1 MYIDK
6 IIDKPELRRVLANKN
21 YRDELESLLV
31 EGFIPAGYKITK
43 EVTLDPLSESS
54 KYAGLVFSIDE
65 KKIVYRKGKVT
76 TDRPGAFLA
85 IWQRPFVDSL
95 NNKPIALKSNDL
107 DYLFVQVASHP
118 SVKAKQGSV
127 NKGLHGMFIFPIALL
142 LEKGIV
148 SSTKNKG
155 KTGFRVF
162 PPWSQNRG
170 ESGTKVFSES
180 GKKTQRWQ
188 LPYFVDID
196 ENGLIKSE
204 QLDKILS
211 HKNS

>member
-1 MYIDK
+1 MF
-6 IIDKPELRRVLANKN
+6 LANKN
-21 YRDELESLLV
+21 YRDEFESLLV
-31 EGFIPAGYKITK
+31 KGLIPAGYKITK
-43 EVTLDPLSESS
+43 GVTLDPLSESS
-54 KYAGLVFSIDE
+54 KYSGLVFFIDE

-95 NNKPIALKSNDL
+95 NDNKPIPLTSNDL
-107 DYLFVQVASHP
+107 DYLFVQVTSQT
-118 SVKAKQGSV
+118 SVKAIEGSV
-127 NKGLHGMFIFPIALL
+127 KSTQHGMFIFPIALL

-148 SSTKNKG
+148 YSTKNKG

-170 ESGTKVFSES
+170 EIGTKVFSES

-196 ENGLIKSE
+196 KNGLIKPD
-204 QLDKILS
+204 QLDKILC
-211 HKNS
+211 HKNF

>member
-1 MYIDK
+1 
-6 IIDKPELRRVLANKN
+6 VFLANKN
-21 YRDELESLLV
+21 YRNEFKFLLV
-31 EGFIPAGYKITK
+31 KGFIPAGYKITK
-43 EVTLDPLSESS
+43 DVTLDPLSESS
-54 KYAGLVFSIDE
+54 KYAGLVFSLDE
-65 KKIVYRKGKVT
+65 RKIVYRKGKVT

-95 NNKPIALKSNDL
+95 NDNKPIPLTSNDL

-118 SVKAKQGSV
+118 SVKAKEGSE
-127 NKGLHGMFIFPIALL
+127 NSTQHGMFIFPIALL

-148 SSTKNKG
+148 SSANNKG

-170 ESGTKVFSES
+170 KVGTKVFSES

-196 ENGLIKSE
+196 ENGLIKPD

-211 HKNS
+211 HKNI

>member
-1 MYIDK
+1 
-6 IIDKPELRRVLANKN
+6 LANKN
-21 YRDELESLLV
+21 YRNEFESLLV
-31 EGFIPAGYKITK
+31 KGFIPAGYKITK
-43 EVTLDPLSESS
+43 GVTLDPLSESS
-54 KYAGLVFSIDE
+54 KYSGLVFSIDE

-85 IWQRPFVDSL
+85 IWQRPFVYSL
-95 NNKPIALKSNDL
+95 NNKPIPLKSNDL
-107 DYLFVQVASHP
+107 DYLFVQVASQP
-118 SVKAKQGSV
+118 SVKAKEGSG
-127 NKGLHGMFIFPIALL
+127 NSTQHGMFIFPIALL

-162 PPWSQNRG
+162 PPWSQDRG
-170 ESGTKVFSES
+170 DVGTKVFSES

-188 LPYFVDID
+188 LPYFVAID
-196 ENGLIKSE
+196 KNGLIKPD
-204 QLDKILS
+204 QLDKIIG